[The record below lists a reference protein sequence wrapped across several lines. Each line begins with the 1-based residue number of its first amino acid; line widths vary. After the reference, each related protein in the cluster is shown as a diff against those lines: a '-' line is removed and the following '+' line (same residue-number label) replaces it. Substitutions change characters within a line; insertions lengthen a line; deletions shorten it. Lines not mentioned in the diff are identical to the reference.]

1 MRAEKWTDMERAKF
15 SAELLEALRPGWVQQ
30 TFKISNTTL
39 GVWRKG
45 IPPARVEEVVG
56 EVLRRVGQDETPP
69 PVWARELTDEVL
81 DEIRRLRRDLLSR
94 EASDVA
100 DRVVGLAPEL
110 QSSDEG
116 SAGSQREPQGLD
128 EIGREPGS

>member
-1 MRAEKWTDMERAKF
+1 MERAKF

-81 DEIRRLRRDLLSR
+81 GEIRRLRRDLLER
-94 EASDVA
+94 TASTAADVGVE
-100 DRVVGLAPEL
+100 RVPEL
-110 QSSDEG
+110 RPSDEEAADMQEG
-116 SAGSQREPQGLD
+116 RRGPAVKRQG
-128 EIGREPGS
+128 RTP